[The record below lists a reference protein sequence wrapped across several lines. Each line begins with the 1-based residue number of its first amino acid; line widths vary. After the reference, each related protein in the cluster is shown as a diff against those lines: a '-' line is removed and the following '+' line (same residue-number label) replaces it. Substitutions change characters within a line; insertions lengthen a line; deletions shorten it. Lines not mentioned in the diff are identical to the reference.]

1 MHRLRKKLGH
11 LAFAMHRRLEVLDLK
26 RLCER
31 TLIGVR
37 CSEAAGWVNAFDP
50 QCKVSSQAKVENDIK
65 VDEYLI
71 YLWNILKMNS
81 YIYHIYISF
90 KSQRVENGPSLAVRE
105 QPSLASRPCQSTM
118 WHESLR
124 SPTSILATGTGWVW
138 YPIGSMYAI
147 YGNMDPIN
155 ISPLC

>member
-81 YIYHIYISF
+81 YIYHIYMYILQESACR
-90 KSQRVENGPSLAVRE
+90 KWAQPRSAWAAEPSLEAMSVDNVARVFA
-105 QPSLASRPCQSTM
+105 LADKYSCNRHWMS
-118 WHESLR
+118 
-124 SPTSILATGTGWVW
+124 V
-138 YPIGSMYAI
+138 
-147 YGNMDPIN
+147 
-155 ISPLC
+155 ISHRIHVCYIW